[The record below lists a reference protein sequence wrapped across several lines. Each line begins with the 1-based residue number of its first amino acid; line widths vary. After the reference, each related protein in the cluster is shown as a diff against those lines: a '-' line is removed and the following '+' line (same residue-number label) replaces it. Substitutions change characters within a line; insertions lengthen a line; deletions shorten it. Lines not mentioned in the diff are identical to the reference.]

1 MEGKKYS
8 LKSPSHPPIYQINR
22 YRYSPTRH
30 RSSPT
35 SSIPR
40 YSPNSPSYSPTS
52 LSYYSTSPTSHF
64 SDGAGGCDQPGSQQQ
79 SLGGSG
85 YQAET
90 PGGDGVPSL
99 GDFSCPPPGYDQYG
113 GQSGGGGG
121 YSNYGN
127 ISGNGLGAVV
137 EKVQS
142 DNQIF
147 VQGLPT
153 DATTE
158 DIAQF
163 FGSIGHI
170 KSDMKTGH
178 QRIFLK
184 YNSAGLPKGEAT
196 VTYIDPNDAQSAIQ
210 WFNGKDFNGKKITV
224 SMAVIKVRIYNQLKS
239 NCSFNSQLRLTL
251 LQGSSWWWSRTRR
264 YT

>member
-52 LSYYSTSPTSHF
+52 LSYYSTSPTSYF

-121 YSNYGN
+121 YSNYG
-127 ISGNGLGAVV
+127 LGAVV

-142 DNQIF
+142 DNQIL

-210 WFNGKDFNGKKITV
+210 WFDGKDFNGKKITV
-224 SMAVIKVRIYNQLKS
+224 SMAVIKVRIYNHLKS

-251 LQGSSWWWSRTRR
+251 LQDSTWWWSRSRTRR
-264 YT
+264 HT